1 MTTTAT
7 GQRPARAVRRPL
19 HPLPSLAVLGFLAT
33 LTGCATVSPERDTTK
48 INSLLA
54 DRGAPGLGWER
65 NGAVAE
71 DLPVKALLAEPMTVD
86 RAVRMAMLRSPRLEL
101 QYGQLGLARADI
113 LEAIQIA
120 NPHINAA
127 WLSQQGGGGSQTAYG
142 IAFPLV
148 DLLVVPSRVKLA
160 KLEYERARYQIASAI
175 LDVSLDVEAAWYRYV
190 GAQQVADMRSAVA
203 DALKTSAD
211 LSQRYFDAGN
221 ITELQLSREKAAASK
236 ARIDAARAAVDARLA
251 RLDLNTRIGLTGPD
265 VEWKTAMV
273 LPLPVAAEDDPAEL
287 RRMSDQTN
295 LSLLAARQEATIA
308 AKSAGITQAFRL
320 LGTTTLG
327 YSHEREVDKS
337 TIRGP
342 TLDLELPIFNQGQ
355 ARVARAKAQLQIAR
369 GRLAQLELSSGNGVD
384 LAAERVRV
392 LSDVVRIYRQS
403 LIPERES
410 VTARSQE
417 EQNFM
422 LIGIFEVIQAKTQE
436 YDAYQGYLE
445 AVRDYWLARVDLM
458 RLVGAR
464 LPSDKEISATTQ
476 TVMQILTPPPAPPMA
491 GMAGME
497 HGGTSGAGS
506 GAETAGMAAMPGMD
520 HSVHQSMAPMAGMPR
535 MKPPTSRAPVSHRN
549 HPPGAGRKPAKPK
562 TSAPMPAGMSMP
574 GMAMPGTSP
583 GAHTQP
589 PGDRP

>member
-1 MTTTAT
+1 MNAAT
-7 GQRPARAVRRPL
+7 PIKTI
-19 HPLPSLAVLGFLAT
+19 AVLGVALSLGA
-33 LTGCATVSPERDTTK
+33 CATVNPERDNAK
-48 INSLLA
+48 INALLA
-54 DRGAPGLGWER
+54 DRGASGLGWER
-65 NGAVAE
+65 NSATANDPTVRE
-71 DLPVKALLAEPMTVD
+71 WLAEPMTVD
-86 RAVRMAMLRSPRLEL
+86 RAVQMAMLRSPRLQQ

-113 LEAIQIA
+113 LDAVQIA
-120 NPHINAA
+120 NPHISAS
-127 WLSQQGGGGSQTAYG
+127 WLPQQGGGGAQTAYG

-148 DLLVVPSRVKLA
+148 DLLVLPSRVKLA

-190 GAQQVADMRSAVA
+190 GAQQVADMRAAVA

-236 ARIDAARAAVDARLA
+236 ARIDAAHAAVDARLA
-251 RLDLNTRIGLTGPD
+251 RLDLNTMIGLTGPD
-265 VEWKTAMV
+265 MEWKTVMV
-273 LPLPVAAEDDPAEL
+273 LPLPVAREDDSAEL
-287 RRMSDQTN
+287 RRMADQNN
-295 LSLLAARQEATIA
+295 LSLLAARQEAVIT
-308 AKSAGITQAFRL
+308 AKSARITRAFRL
-320 LGTTTLG
+320 LGSTTLG
-327 YSHEREVDKS
+327 YDHEQEVDES

-355 ARVARAKAQLQIAR
+355 ARVARANAQVQLAR
-369 GRLAQLELSSGNGVD
+369 ARLAQLELSSGNGVD

-392 LSDVVRIYRQS
+392 LSDVVRIYRES

-410 VTARSQE
+410 ATARGQE

-464 LPSDKEISATTQ
+464 LPSDKEISATTP
-476 TVMQILTPPPAPPMA
+476 TVMQILTPLPAPAMA

-497 HGGTSGAGS
+497 HGGMSGVGSEGAGS
-506 GAETAGMAAMPGMD
+506 ESMAAMPGID
-520 HSVHQSMAPMAGMPR
+520 HGAHQAMAPMAAMG
-535 MKPPTSRAPVSHRN
+535 PPTLKTTGHHRRAR
-549 HPPGAGRKPAKPK
+549 GAARKPAKPK
-562 TSAPMPAGMSMP
+562 SSPRMPAGMSMP
-574 GMAMPGTSP
+574 GITMPETAP
-583 GAHTQP
+583 GAHIQP
-589 PGDRP
+589 PGGRP